1 MNLKKT
7 SNFKKNLV
15 RWLEISALCFLIN
28 VLAPVVYEELSGK
41 PSRLAV
47 ESESIQIIDSINRG
61 QALRVREGKSL
72 AKDFEILANPTLL
85 SNTNI
90 DSESSEYYIYFFTT
104 TEDRVLVQAIPK
116 QTNIRGT
123 YIRAALGGIMIFKNS
138 DKELTIREIIC
149 KVHLAGEIIS
159 PRLINFEA
167 EDLKSQCPKG
177 SKNLSR

>member
-149 KVHLAGEIIS
+149 KVDLAGEIIS
-159 PRLINFEA
+159 PRLINFEP
-167 EDLKSQCPKG
+167 EDLKSECPEG
-177 SKNLSR
+177 SKKIFR